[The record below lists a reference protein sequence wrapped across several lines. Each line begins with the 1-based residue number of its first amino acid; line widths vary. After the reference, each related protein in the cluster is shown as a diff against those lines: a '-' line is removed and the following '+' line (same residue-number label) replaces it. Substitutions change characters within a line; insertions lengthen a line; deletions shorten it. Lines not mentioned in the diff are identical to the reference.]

1 LIFPEHFAFLIMTP
15 ELMISALAQG
25 KTGNEIL
32 AILESVTGTQEQQQQ
47 YRVAVGTSRNA
58 IADLPVPT
66 LEEIAF

>member
-1 LIFPEHFAFLIMTP
+1 MTP

>member
-1 LIFPEHFAFLIMTP
+1 MTP
-15 ELMISALAQG
+15 ELMIAALAQG

-32 AILESVTGTQEQQQQ
+32 AILKAVTGNQEQQQE
-47 YRVAVGTSRNA
+47 YTVAVGKSRNA